1 MKQRMELLDKMIK
14 GYGFENK
21 WVIWFAE
28 LTENKEI
35 TLEELQTS
43 YWIARNFMKI
53 DQEMAEKF

>member
-1 MKQRMELLDKMIK
+1 MEQRMELLDKMIK

-28 LTENKEI
+28 LTENTEI